1 MKKIDKLI
9 IGSFVGPFIITL
21 LVVVFILLMKQML
34 IYFDDIIGKGLE
46 WGELGSL
53 LFYFSIFMIP
63 QGLPLAVLMS
73 SLITFG
79 NLGEHFELTA
89 IKSLGISLTRA
100 LVPIFVLVVMI
111 TGFAFLANN
120 YMVPKAALEAYSL
133 MYDIKQKKPG
143 LDIKEGS
150 FYNGIPDI
158 SIKVNRKFK
167 DGITLKGVI
176 IYDHR
181 GRIGNKQVIVA
192 DSGKMYT
199 ILNDQ
204 YLKLEL
210 FHGYDYTE
218 GSGSGQDET
227 GRPTTEETYR
237 KTKFSK
243 MQVVLDLS
251 SFGMNRTD
259 TKWFKGNRI
268 MRNVSELELDL
279 DSVKGELYT
288 QRIGLYSSRSSF
300 FSLHF
305 KRDSIVLPKELQD
318 FRKQKDSIYRAKL
331 ASVTATPNSTFTAPS
346 YNPAIPSFN
355 TVGYV
360 KLPDS
365 ITRKERHLSDSL
377 YSSETRTKAEIAT
390 ALNRVRMAK
399 SQLQNYNTNTDTQIS
414 EYKVFRIQWHK
425 IFANSIACLAMFLI
439 GAPLGSIIKK
449 GGLGVP
455 VLVSI
460 LFFILYY
467 VLDLMGTKWAKQ
479 DVISVPVGVWMAN
492 FILFWIGMVF
502 LRQARVDARL
512 FDADF
517 YNVVVDKVKK
527 RISLLKGQPKV
538 A

>member
-9 IGSFVGPFIITL
+9 IGSFIGPFIITL

-199 ILNDQ
+199 MLNDQ

-210 FHGYDYTE
+210 FDGYDYTE

-288 QRIGLYSSRSSF
+288 QKIGLYSSRTSF

-305 KRDSIVLPKELQD
+305 KRDSIILPKELQD
-318 FRKQKDSIYRAKL
+318 FRRQKDSLYRAEL
-331 ASVTATPNSTFTAPS
+331 ASVKPTANSTFTPPS
-346 YNPAIPSFN
+346 YNPAIPSFS

-365 ITRKERHLSDSL
+365 ITRKESNLSDSL
-377 YSSETRTKAEIAT
+377 YSSEARTKAEIAT

-399 SQLQNYNTNTDTQIS
+399 SQLQNYNTNTDAQIS

-479 DVISVPVGVWMAN
+479 DFISVPVGVWMAN